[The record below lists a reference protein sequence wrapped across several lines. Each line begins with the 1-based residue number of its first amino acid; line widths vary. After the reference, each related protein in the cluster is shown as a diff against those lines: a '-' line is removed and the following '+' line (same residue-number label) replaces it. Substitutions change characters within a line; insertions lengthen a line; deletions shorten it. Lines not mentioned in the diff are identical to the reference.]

1 MKIAPYLQPGDQI
14 ALVAPARKI
23 IHDEIAVAI
32 RKMESAG
39 YRVVY
44 EEDLF
49 AEFHQFAGEDPIRV
63 ATFQRYLDDPAIR
76 MIWCVRGGYGSV
88 RIIDQ
93 LDFTAFQKSP
103 KWIAGFSDITVFHSH
118 IHQLSGIPTLHCAMP
133 VNILADDDDP
143 GFLSLLKIIRGEAM
157 TYRID
162 SHSLNRTGV
171 AHGKLVGGNLSILY
185 SLMGSPSSLD
195 TAGKILFIEDL
206 DEYLYHIDRMMM
218 QLKRAGKLDSLAG
231 LIVGGMSEMND
242 NSIPFGFE
250 AEQIIRAHC
259 ERYSFPVCFGFPAG
273 HIPDNRALKLGVDV
287 ELKID
292 NEGVT
297 LKEISN

>member
-14 ALVAPARKI
+14 ALVAPARKV

-118 IHQLSGIPTLHCAMP
+118 IHQLMGIPTLHCAMP

-157 TYRID
+157 SYRID
-162 SHSLNRTGV
+162 SHSLNRTG
-171 AHGKLVGGNLSILY
+171 GSRQTGGRESLHSILFNGQ
-185 SLMGSPSSLD
+185 SILLD

-206 DEYLYHIDRMMM
+206 
-218 QLKRAGKLDSLAG
+218 
-231 LIVGGMSEMND
+231 MS
-242 NSIPFGFE
+242 IY
-250 AEQIIRAHC
+250 IISTA
-259 ERYSFPVCFGFPAG
+259 
-273 HIPDNRALKLGVDV
+273 
-287 ELKID
+287 
-292 NEGVT
+292 
-297 LKEISN
+297 

>member
-14 ALVAPARKI
+14 ALVAPARKV

-118 IHQLSGIPTLHCAMP
+118 IHQLMGIPTLHCAMP
-133 VNILADDDDP
+133 VNILADDDDRFSFFIKNNK
-143 GFLSLLKIIRGEAM
+143 GKRCHTALILIR
-157 TYRID
+157 
-162 SHSLNRTGV
+162 
-171 AHGKLVGGNLSILY
+171 SIGQVWLTANWWA
-185 SLMGSPSSLD
+185 GISP
-195 TAGKILFIEDL
+195 F
-206 DEYLYHIDRMMM
+206 Y
-218 QLKRAGKLDSLAG
+218 
-231 LIVGGMSEMND
+231 
-242 NSIPFGFE
+242 
-250 AEQIIRAHC
+250 
-259 ERYSFPVCFGFPAG
+259 
-273 HIPDNRALKLGVDV
+273 
-287 ELKID
+287 
-292 NEGVT
+292 T
-297 LKEISN
+297 L